1 MRYMLLKNKGN
12 LQSCRNYRGIKLM
25 RHTMKLWKNLLK
37 LSQVEV
43 QNGIMLEKQLVEKYS
58 KGQKEFD
65 CVFVDLQKDM
75 EGEERW
81 WCRT

>member
-1 MRYMLLKNKGN
+1 
-12 LQSCRNYRGIKLM
+12 
-25 RHTMKLWKNLLK
+25 MKLWKNLLK
-37 LSQVEV
+37 LGEEEV
-43 QNGIMLEKQLVEKYS
+43 QNGLMLEKQLVEKYS

-75 EGEERW
+75 KGEEWW